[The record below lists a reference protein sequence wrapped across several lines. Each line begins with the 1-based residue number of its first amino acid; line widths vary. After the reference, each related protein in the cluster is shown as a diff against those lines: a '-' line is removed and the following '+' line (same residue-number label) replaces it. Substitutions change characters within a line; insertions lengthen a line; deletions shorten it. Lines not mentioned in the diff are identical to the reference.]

1 MIMRQP
7 SAAIQAGVYRIA
19 AAVLT
24 GAGNATI
31 GLGGTVEGIAS
42 EAWLLLRILK
52 DIHGHT
58 M

>member
-1 MIMRQP
+1 MRQP

-42 EAWLLLRILK
+42 EAWLLRILK